1 MLGDPAEVAHG
12 ADHGRIEM
20 SGGYVSV
27 EILEAR
33 RLRERRDPQPLTEA
47 GILAFGELVLQEHG
61 EAFLEAQG
69 AGVGIAELA
78 LEGAEHAGEFEFIEQ
93 LQQGFDQHGE
103 SPFGGHWK

>member
-1 MLGDPAEVAHG
+1 
-12 ADHGRIEM
+12 M

-27 EILEAR
+27 EILQAR
-33 RLRERRDPQPLTEA
+33 RLRERGDPQPLTEA
-47 GILAFGELVLQEHG
+47 GILSFGQLVLQEHG

-93 LQQGFDQHGE
+93 LQQGFDQHRRF
-103 SPFGGHWK
+103 SYGGWLLEVIGAAHVRMISEP